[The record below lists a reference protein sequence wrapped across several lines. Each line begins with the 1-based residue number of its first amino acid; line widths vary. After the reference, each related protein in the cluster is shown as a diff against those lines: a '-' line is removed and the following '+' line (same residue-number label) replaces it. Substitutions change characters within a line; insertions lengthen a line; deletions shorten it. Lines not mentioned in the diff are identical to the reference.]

1 MRSKLY
7 LLFLALCFT
16 LVLGSGPASAN
27 AGVPM
32 LFLMWPVSWLLLVPI
47 IIVEGA
53 VLRNF
58 IDLTR
63 RRSVLVS
70 AAANAASTLF
80 GIPLTWLI
88 LLGIEVFLTDASA
101 YGLET
106 PVKRLLA
113 FTVQA
118 PWLNPY
124 ESALHWLVP
133 AASLVLCVAFFLVSV
148 FSERLVVRLLE
159 PHADPVAVAR
169 WSWRANLIT
178 YGVVVGALLLLLIT
192 ALMRHGLFTQTS

>member
-1 MRSKLY
+1 MI
-7 LLFLALCFT
+7 
-16 LVLGSGPASAN
+16 
-27 AGVPM
+27 
-32 LFLMWPVSWLLLVPI
+32 FLMWPVSWLLLVPI
-47 IIVEGA
+47 IFVEGA
-53 VLRNF
+53 VLRNVL
-58 IDLTR
+58 DLSR

-70 AAANAASTLF
+70 AAANAVSTLF

-88 LLGIEVFLTDASA
+88 LLGLEVFLTNASA

-106 PVKRLLA
+106 PAKRLLA

-118 PWLNPY
+118 PWLNSY

-133 AASLVLCVAFFLVSV
+133 AASLVLCVAFFFVSV

-192 ALMRHGLFTQTS
+192 ALMRHGLFPQTS

>member
-1 MRSKLY
+1 MMSKLH
-7 LLFLALCFT
+7 LFFLVLFFT
-16 LVLGSGPASAN
+16 LILESAPASAN

-32 LFLMWPVSWLLLVPI
+32 LFLMWPVSWLLFVPI

-53 VLRNF
+53 VLRNVL
-58 IDLTR
+58 DLTR

-70 AAANAASTLF
+70 TAANAVSTLI

-88 LLGIEVFLTDASA
+88 LLGLEVFLTNAEA

-106 PVKRLLA
+106 PAKRLLA
-113 FTVQA
+113 FTIQA

-159 PHADPVAVAR
+159 PHADPIAVAH

-178 YGVVVGALLLLLIT
+178 YGVVVVALLLLLIT
-192 ALMRHGLFTQTS
+192 ALIRHGLFTQTS